1 MKSLAEAQAQ
11 LLADW
16 ATRLDTFTYYNI
28 LALTPAATPDEIQ
41 SAFHAFCTR
50 FHPDKHRGRTEA
62 ERATVARIFRRGAE
76 AYRILS
82 DADSRARYDAGLGR
96 GETRASM
103 AVRGAV
109 ADPRASVAPKAMRL
123 EDTVRNPAARQF
135 ARRAEELAR
144 LGDRPQAKL
153 QLSLAMNMDPRN
165 EALEAFQR
173 TLLEGTGATQR
184 PPPVK

>member
-1 MKSLAEAQAQ
+1 MKTLAEAQSE

-16 ATRLDTFTYYNI
+16 AQRLDSFTYYNI
-28 LALTPAATPDEIQ
+28 LAVAPSATPDEVQ
-41 SAFHAFCTR
+41 NAFHAFCTR
-50 FHPDKHRGRTEA
+50 FHPDKHRGRA
-62 ERATVARIFRRGAE
+62 ESERTTVARIFRRGAE

-82 DADSRARYDAGLGR
+82 DPDSRARYDAGLGR
-96 GETRASM
+96 GEARASM

-153 QLSLAMNMDPRN
+153 QLSLAMNMDPKN
-165 EALEAFQR
+165 EALEAFHR
-173 TLLEGTGATQR
+173 SLLEGAGATQR